1 MIMGAESFAYWLVK
15 YLNCV
20 FEVFLLYYFLEDI
33 FPVFEDR
40 KRMVV
45 LEAAVCVTM
54 ILCVNLA
61 EVPHVNLI
69 GVPLIF
75 ILFVYLV
82 FRIKIKTAVSY
93 SLFYFIIWAITEFVF
108 WHVCEGIG
116 IGQTME
122 GFSWMLRL
130 FMEKIVVFMI
140 IQIVRKI
147 HQDSTIEESYPV
159 LVSLFILPASAITL
173 LNGFLLSDSSPY
185 GYLFVCVGGVT
196 LIFSNIVN
204 FWVIEKLLAA
214 EGMVRDNKMLALKTE
229 LERNHYH
236 RLEEINQEYAK
247 YMHEMRHIAKTM
259 DQLLESEGGEELRRL
274 ALEAGALLKKDK
286 LSQKRVYCTDPIL
299 NAVFMEREKMAG
311 ESKVAYEVDI
321 QPGLCLDFINETD
334 KIRIF
339 GNLLDNALEAAGGCG
354 NGRGYVKAKLYMGN
368 EAMVVFR
375 LVNNFVHENKRAVRW
390 FQTTKPDKKAHGFGL
405 QNVEELA
412 GKYHGFFGVTEE
424 EDEFVV
430 MLVLSNAQKIN
441 LE

>member
-1 MIMGAESFAYWLVK
+1 MIMGAESFAYWLIK
-15 YLNCV
+15 YLNSV
-20 FEVFLLYYFLEDI
+20 FEMFLLYNFLEEI

-40 KRMVV
+40 KRVVV
-45 LEAAVCVTM
+45 LEAGVCATM
-54 ILCVNLA
+54 IFCVNLV

-69 GVPLIF
+69 GVPLIYV
-75 ILFVYLV
+75 LFVYLV
-82 FRIKIKTAVSY
+82 FRIKLKTTVPY
-93 SLFYFIIWAITEFVF
+93 SLFYFIILAITEFVF
-108 WHVCEGIG
+108 WHIYEGIG
-116 IGQTME
+116 IGVTME

-130 FMEKIVVFMI
+130 FMEKILCFMI
-140 IQIVRKI
+140 IQIVRKL
-147 HQDSTIEESYPV
+147 HQDSPIEESYPV
-159 LVSLFILPASAITL
+159 LVSLFILPVSAIIL
-173 LNGFLLSDSSPY
+173 LNGFLLSNSSPY
-185 GYLFVCVGGVT
+185 RYLFVCIGGVT

-204 FWVIEKLLAA
+204 FWIIEKFLAA
-214 EGMVRDNKMLALKTE
+214 EGMVRDNQMLALKTA

-247 YMHEMRHIAKTM
+247 YMHEMRHIAKTI

-286 LSQKRVYCTDPIL
+286 FSQKRVYCTDPIL

-354 NGRGYVKAKLYMGN
+354 NGEGYVKAKLYMGN

-424 EDEFVV
+424 KDEFAV